1 MYMSKKFFF
10 LSALAL
16 LISGQLFAGTSA
28 NSKLTFN
35 SAKYEKQVLTYN
47 GQTIKVRAYEKIVY
61 VANPVEKGYE
71 IMNIYVPEE
80 YFNGGSINGYTA
92 KNAPIFLPNQIGGY
106 MPAAPATAKEQP
118 MEMPAGMRRPDMG
131 AKPQGAPMGA
141 MNFPKRENVVL
152 AALSQGYVVASPGA
166 RGRTSA
172 TGKAPAALV
181 DLKAA
186 VRYLKFND
194 AAMPGD
200 ANRII
205 SSGTSA
211 GGAMSSLL
219 GATGNNPDYEPFLKA
234 IGAAD
239 ATDDIFAVQAYC
251 PITNLDHADMAYE
264 WQFNGVNN
272 AKGRAMPGQSASDIS
287 LTEAQIKASAE
298 LKSQFPAY
306 LNSLNL
312 KDFKG
317 NPLSLDENGE
327 GSFKEWV
334 KSFVVAS
341 AQKELDKGTDLSS
354 YSWLKIENGKAVSID
369 FDQYVRY
376 MTRQKLPPAFD
387 AFDLSTPENQE
398 FGTSKIDKQH
408 FTAYSMQHAT
418 TSGATL
424 AESNYIKMM
433 NPLNY
438 IGTSNTT
445 TSKYW
450 RIRHGSYDKDTGLAI
465 CIILGT
471 RLQNLGYDV
480 NLALPWNKPHS
491 GDYDLD
497 ELFDW
502 IDGLCK

>member
-1 MYMSKKFFF
+1 MLRSSFRTR
-10 LSALAL
+10 LAVCL
-16 LISGQLFAGTSA
+16 LLRQPLKNNRWRCLLECA
-28 NSKLTFN
+28 
-35 SAKYEKQVLTYN
+35 
-47 GQTIKVRAYEKIVY
+47 
-61 VANPVEKGYE
+61 
-71 IMNIYVPEE
+71 VP
-80 YFNGGSINGYTA
+80 I
-92 KNAPIFLPNQIGGY
+92 
-106 MPAAPATAKEQP
+106 
-118 MEMPAGMRRPDMG
+118 RG
-131 AKPQGAPMGA
+131 ARPQGAPMGYQ
-141 MNFPKRENVVL
+141 FPQTRECGSCRFVTRL
-152 AALSQGYVVASPGA
+152 CGSFSGA
-166 RGRTSA
+166 RGRLLRQAKLLLLLWIWKLPFVIWSSTMLRCRRCQSHH
-172 TGKAPAALV
+172 
-181 DLKAA
+181 LKA
-186 VRYLKFND
+186 VRVPVVLCHHCL
-194 AAMPGD
+194 AP
-200 ANRII
+200 
-205 SSGTSA
+205 
-211 GGAMSSLL
+211 
-219 GATGNNPDYEPFLKA
+219 GNNPDYEPFLKA

-239 ATDDIFAVQAYC
+239 ATDDIFAVQAHC
-251 PITNLDHADMAYE
+251 PITNLDHADMA
-264 WQFNGVNN
+264 WMAVQQVNN

-287 LTEAQIKASAE
+287 LTESQIKASAE
-298 LKSQFPAY
+298 LKSQFLLISIVWTWRISKAI
-306 LNSLNL
+306 
-312 KDFKG
+312 
-317 NPLSLDENGE
+317 PLSLDEQEKEVSGMGE
-327 GSFKEWV
+327 IVRRCFCSERM
-334 KSFVVAS
+334 
-341 AQKELDKGTDLSS
+341 DKGTDLSS

-408 FTAYSMQHAT
+408 FTAYSMQHT
-418 TSGATL
+418 TTDGATL

-502 IDGLCK
+502 IDGLYK